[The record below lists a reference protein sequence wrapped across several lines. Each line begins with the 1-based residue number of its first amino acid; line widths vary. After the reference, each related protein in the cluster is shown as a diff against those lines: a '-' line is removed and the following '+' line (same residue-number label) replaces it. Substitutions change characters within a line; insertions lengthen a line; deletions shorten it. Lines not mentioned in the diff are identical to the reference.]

1 MSFFFIFNRS
11 IDYTRIKMKI
21 GKYNLKIITSGYF
34 KLDGGA
40 MFGIIPKPLWQ
51 KTNPADEANRIKLST
66 RHLLLESESKKILI
80 DAGMGN
86 KWDEKSKGI
95 YAIDEKYSME
105 NALIKIGLRHE
116 DITDV
121 ILTHLHFDHT
131 GGSTKIEN
139 DKLIPAFPIAK
150 YYVQKENY
158 EWAMN
163 PSERDKGS
171 YLKDSFEPLMKEGVL
186 NFIEDQEKFDDEI
199 EFVIINGHTFTQQ
212 LIKISDSSNTILYC
226 ADLFPTTSHI
236 PLPYV
241 MGYDLQPL
249 VTVEEKKKVLAKAI
263 EESWKI
269 FFEHD
274 PETALAS
281 VEKNEKGFR
290 AIDKKK
296 EL

>member
-1 MSFFFIFNRS
+1 
-11 IDYTRIKMKI
+11 MKI
-21 GKYNLKIITSGYF
+21 GKYTLHIINSGYF
-34 KLDGGA
+34 GLDGGA

-51 KTNPADEANRIKLST
+51 KTNPPDEANRIKLAT
-66 RHLLLESESKKILI
+66 RNLLLTDGKRKILI
-80 DAGMGN
+80 DTGNGN
-86 KWDEKSKGI
+86 KWDEKSKNI
-95 YAIDEKYSME
+95 YGFDFTNSLEGSL
-105 NALIKIGLRHE
+105 NNLNLTPS

-199 EFVIINGHTFTQQ
+199 EFVIINGHTFAQQ